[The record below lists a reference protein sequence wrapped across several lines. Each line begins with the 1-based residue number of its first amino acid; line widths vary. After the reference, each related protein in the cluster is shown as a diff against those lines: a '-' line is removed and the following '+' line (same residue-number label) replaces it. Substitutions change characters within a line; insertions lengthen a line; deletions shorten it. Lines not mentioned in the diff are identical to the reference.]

1 MDYERRLLAASEV
14 VLAGGGGRGGA
25 LEPSDLGVAATLKP
39 HQLEGVSWL
48 LRRYE
53 LGVNVILGTISRPRA
68 SSSPHL
74 SLSLSL

>member
-14 VLAGGGGRGGA
+14 VLAGDSRGGGGA

-74 SLSLSL
+74 FLSL